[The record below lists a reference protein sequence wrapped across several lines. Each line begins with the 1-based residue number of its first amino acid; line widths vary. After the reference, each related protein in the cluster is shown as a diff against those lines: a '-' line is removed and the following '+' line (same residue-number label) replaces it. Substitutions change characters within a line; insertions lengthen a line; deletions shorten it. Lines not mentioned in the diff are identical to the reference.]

1 MDIIL
6 FLCAAVCIICMC
18 LRSLR
23 LASGS
28 RLPPGPRGFPVF
40 GNMFQLGSQAR
51 SHQGLAKLAAKYG
64 PLMTLRLGCMRTVV
78 VSSSGA
84 AREMFKVN
92 DLSLAGRTVY
102 EAMKV
107 DVAQSN
113 NGSIITA
120 QYGPSWR
127 LLRRLCSREFFTSGQ
142 LNAMKTIRN
151 NCMED
156 MVRFIR
162 EESEHGKKDVE
173 VAKFVFFMNFNL
185 LGNLMFS
192 RNLVDPK
199 SKEGNEFYALAA
211 KIMEVVAEP
220 NLADF
225 LPLLKPFDLQ
235 RIRKKMHYYTEKA
248 FEITAGF
255 TRARIQASKS
265 KEEREKG
272 KKDFLDVLLNFKD
285 GNGDE
290 LSSFSSESINA
301 LALEM
306 FIAGTD
312 TTTSVVEWALAELL
326 HNPQI
331 MNKLLDELSGVAGPD
346 RGIEEAD
353 LESLPYL
360 RAVVKETL
368 RLHPPLPLMVPHRA
382 MESCTMMGYEI
393 PKHTQVLVNTWAI
406 GRDPETWE
414 DPHCFKPERFL
425 DSAIE
430 YKGQHFEY
438 LPFGSGRRMCPGMP
452 LAHRLLPLTVAALLL
467 SFDWVLPEGVDPST
481 VDMREKLGITL
492 RRATPLRAIPLPRRS

>member
-6 FLCAAVCIICMC
+6 FICAIICVCMW
-18 LRSLR
+18 LR
-23 LASGS
+23 LLRLTAGA
-28 RLPPGPRGFPVF
+28 RLPPGPPGLPVF

-78 VSSSGA
+78 VSSSAA
-84 AREMFKVN
+84 AREMFKVH
-92 DLSLAGRTVY
+92 DSSLAGRTLY

-107 DVAQSN
+107 DVAEKN
-113 NGSIITA
+113 HGSIITA
-120 QYGPSWR
+120 QYGASWR
-127 LLRRLCSREFFTSGQ
+127 LLRRLCSREFFTNSK

-151 NCMED
+151 NCMDD
-156 MVRFIR
+156 MVGFIR
-162 EESEHGKKDVE
+162 DESDRGKKDVE

-192 RNLVDPK
+192 RNLVNPK
-199 SKEGNEFYALAA
+199 SKIGNEFYGHAA
-211 KIMEVVAEP
+211 KIMELVAEP

-225 LPLLKPFDLQ
+225 LPIFKHFDLQ
-235 RIRKKMHYYTEKA
+235 RIRRRMHYYTQKA

-255 TRARIQASKS
+255 TRERIQAGKS

-272 KKDFLDVLLNFKD
+272 NDDFLDVLLNFKG

-290 LSSFSSESINA
+290 PARFSSENINA

-312 TTTSVVEWALAELL
+312 TTTSVVEWALAEIL
-326 HNPQI
+326 HNPHI
-331 MNKLLDELSGVAGPD
+331 MKKLQEELAGVAGPD
-346 RGIEEAD
+346 RSVEEAD

-393 PKHTQVLVNTWAI
+393 PKDTQVLVNTWAI

-425 DSAIE
+425 DSAVD

-452 LAHRLLPLTVAALLL
+452 LAHRLLPLTLATLLL
-467 SFDWVLPEGVDPST
+467 SFDWVLPEGVT
-481 VDMREKLGITL
+481 AGTIDMREKLGITL
-492 RRATPLRAIPLPRRS
+492 RRATPLRAIPLPRH